1 MPVAAVEIGV
11 NLKSYDQQTKDG
23 RHWHISLSISRKFID
38 VPGLVIATCKEL
50 GIAVVA
56 YGYAAPFR
64 WRFFLLN
71 AQQSA

>member
-23 RHWHISLSISRKFID
+23 RHWHISLSTHEEYTD
-38 VPGLVIATCKEL
+38 VPVLVIATCKEL

-56 YGYAAPFR
+56 YGYGLP
-64 WRFFLLN
+64 
-71 AQQSA
+71 SVVVSSS

>member
-23 RHWHISLSISRKFID
+23 MHWHISLSTPREVHLMF
-38 VPGLVIATCKEL
+38 PGLVIATCKEL

-56 YGYAAPFR
+56 YGYG
-64 WRFFLLN
+64 LL
-71 AQQSA
+71 SVGFSSS

>member
-23 RHWHISLSISRKFID
+23 RHWHISLSTHRGFID
-38 VPGLVIATCKEL
+38 VPVPVLVIATCKEL

-56 YGYAAPFR
+56 YGYE
-64 WRFFLLN
+64 LL
-71 AQQSA
+71 SVVVSSS